1 MSHFCLVQ
9 AICCSRPASEI
20 KKQVPDTAGRLSTPV
35 AAATSVPDKRAG
47 RVTSY
52 PTLSPVTTPRM
63 KTYPWGPRA
72 GERMGHGSF
81 GGEPA
86 PLHPGTQL
94 AAASQGPQDDSGF
107 LGGGQGGGWPDHALS
122 GCEHSQIPLITMRQ

>member
-81 GGEPA
+81 LARSGAGSSRDATRRGEQSCSECQDGVRSIEGG
-86 PLHPGTQL
+86 L
-94 AAASQGPQDDSGF
+94 
-107 LGGGQGGGWPDHALS
+107 
-122 GCEHSQIPLITMRQ
+122 